1 MSELNP
7 YINAMA
13 TIKPNKKVNLIG
25 GFSSKSNI
33 DMNRRS
39 NSVMKKPFTN
49 FNAADY
55 EMLVK
60 SRNEYDI
67 RRLVDKVFK
76 ASDLDNNGI
85 LSYGEVKEMC

>member
-1 MSELNP
+1 
-7 YINAMA
+7 
-13 TIKPNKKVNLIG
+13 
-25 GFSSKSNI
+25 
-33 DMNRRS
+33 MN
-39 NSVMKKPFTN
+39 KPFTN